1 MEGITDGQSLYWEYY
16 NMFSHGPTW
25 FCFLLIAITSLIPD
39 IIIKVVE
46 NLRDT
51 ELVRKE
57 KLEEARRM
65 RNIVELGPRENTG
78 FDNLED
84 TIPKYVEKKNQDKD
98 DPSVKDLRIFYV
110 SNKNSNTKVLQSKL
124 TRSGKISPG
133 EMGSIHDSTNI
144 PLDEL
149 N

>member
-1 MEGITDGQSLYWEYY
+1 MEDITDGQSLYWEYY
-16 NMFSHGPTW
+16 NMFSHGPMW

-39 IIIKVVE
+39 IVIKVVE
-46 NLRDT
+46 NLRDS

-57 KLEEARRM
+57 KLEEAQRM
-65 RNIVELGPRENTG
+65 KNIVELRAHENTG

-84 TIPKYVEKKNQDKD
+84 TVPKYVGDKQQDKTE
-98 DPSVKDLRIFYV
+98 PNEKDLRIFYV

-133 EMGSIHDSTNI
+133 ETGSVHDSASI